1 MTTETFA
8 LTSCSSSLVHK
19 QALAQTLITS
29 QFVPKLSH
37 YVGNMFDEKLVK
49 LCFSRCFMK
58 NMTKFKVFSFLF
70 LTLQPSINLCYCIHT
85 T

>member
-58 NMTKFKVFSFLF
+58 NMTIFIVFSFFILNF
-70 LTLQPSINLCYCIHT
+70 ATQY
-85 T
+85 

>member
-37 YVGNMFDEKLVK
+37 YVGNMFNEKLVK
-49 LCFSRCFMK
+49 LCFSRCFSRCFMK
-58 NMTKFKVFSFLF
+58 NMTKFIVFSFFILNF
-70 LTLQPSINLCYCIHT
+70 AAQY
-85 T
+85 